1 MKYLIV
7 FFLMLLVGGCRSNYA
22 LLQGSSLG
30 HVKIKKRD
38 VPKIALLKPKE
49 ISLKLIL
56 PDNNHKIE
64 RTPRVFPELKAEES
78 QVVISKFVGTVI
90 DKELVGPEPKNKEKQ
105 KKKRKRDRFW
115 RQMGSN
121 LLIGIV
127 FLSVAVL
134 MALIQVPSLTLLF
147 GLASIL
153 FLIFGLKKVF
163 RKRKRK
169 SRNPF
174 NKEK

>member
-1 MKYLIV
+1 
-7 FFLMLLVGGCRSNYA
+7 
-22 LLQGSSLG
+22 
-30 HVKIKKRD
+30 
-38 VPKIALLKPKE
+38 
-49 ISLKLIL
+49 
-56 PDNNHKIE
+56 
-64 RTPRVFPELKAEES
+64 
-78 QVVISKFVGTVI
+78 VGTVI